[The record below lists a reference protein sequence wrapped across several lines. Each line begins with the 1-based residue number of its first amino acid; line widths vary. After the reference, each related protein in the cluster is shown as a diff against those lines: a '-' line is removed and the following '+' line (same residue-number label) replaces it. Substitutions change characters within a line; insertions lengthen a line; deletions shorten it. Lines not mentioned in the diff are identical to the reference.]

1 MAATIRG
8 PGGRPLRSRL
18 LSMVPVVDQ
27 GALER
32 FRESRFTTAGTAEK
46 ASLSYR
52 PYPREAITAPG
63 FAPRERQFL
72 PPGRKEAAA
81 AAGRLAAALAN
92 HLNYH
97 AFISTAAWPSPC

>member
-1 MAATIRG
+1 
-8 PGGRPLRSRL
+8 
-18 LSMVPVVDQ
+18 
-27 GALER
+27 LER

-52 PYPREAITAPG
+52 PYPREAITAVL
-63 FAPRERQFL
+63 PRERQFL

-81 AAGRLAAALAN
+81 AAGRLAAAPAN

-97 AFISTAAWPSPC
+97 ANYFSYSMAQSLLT